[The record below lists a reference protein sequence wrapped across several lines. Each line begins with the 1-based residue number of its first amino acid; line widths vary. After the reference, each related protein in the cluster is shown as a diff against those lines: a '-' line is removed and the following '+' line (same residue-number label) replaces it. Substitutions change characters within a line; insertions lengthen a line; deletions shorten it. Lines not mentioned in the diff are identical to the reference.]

1 MFLLCSVCVLRWNG
15 VNGSLV
21 TTLREGELGGPD
33 QLARF
38 FPDVRPLGLSAL
50 LTLSRN
56 GSVSVREAVVVEFAG
71 SERAIFR
78 SSLPLEFADRV
89 QLENERG
96 HGIDAQVVAVQ
107 YYEGKTAVAVQI
119 LDGPFS
125 WMRRP

>member
-1 MFLLCSVCVLRWNG
+1 M
-15 VNGSLV
+15 NGSLV
-21 TTLREGELGGPD
+21 TALAETDLCGTE

-38 FPDVRPLGLSAL
+38 FPDVRPIGLPAL

-71 SERAIFR
+71 TERAIFA
-78 SSLPLEFADRV
+78 SWLPLEFEDRV
-89 QLENERG
+89 HLENERG
-96 HGIDAQVVAVQ
+96 CGIDAKVVAVQ

-125 WMRRP
+125 WMKRP